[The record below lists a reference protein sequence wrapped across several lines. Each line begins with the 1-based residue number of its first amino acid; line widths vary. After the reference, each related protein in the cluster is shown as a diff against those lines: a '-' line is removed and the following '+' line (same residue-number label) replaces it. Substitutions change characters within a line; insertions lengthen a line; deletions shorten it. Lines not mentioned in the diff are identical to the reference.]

1 MNALMFKLTNVKG
14 NIRVNDFYI
23 ELAGFLPIKGYLDI
37 TMSSIQLGFKAQFKK
52 ILQNGRLLPQISII
66 DVIFD
71 VDMSQVY
78 FDLGGGIILGV
89 IDIIMPLIKGFLKE
103 TIVSLVQDALSSGL
117 PEMFNSFVKNS
128 QGFLNLGE
136 LIPDL
141 KNGPYGSLTLDFQ
154 LDDDLI
160 VLKERFEFAINGTIF
175 NNDKGYRVPAGIKQP
190 EIPMHDKNIDSKF
203 QLFISNYLLDTFA
216 AAFLEKEP
224 FKYELQAA

>member
-1 MNALMFKLTNVKG
+1 
-14 NIRVNDFYI
+14 
-23 ELAGFLPIKGYLDI
+23 
-37 TMSSIQLGFKAQFKK
+37 
-52 ILQNGRLLPQISII
+52 
-66 DVIFD
+66 
-71 VDMSQVY
+71 
-78 FDLGGGIILGV
+78 
-89 IDIIMPLIKGFLKE
+89 
-103 TIVSLVQDALSSGL
+103 
-117 PEMFNSFVKNS
+117 MFNNFVKNS

-160 VLKERFEFAINGTIF
+160 VLKERFQFAINGTVF